1 MAITLLGNIFLETVY
16 MYITE
21 KSNLVYKTQWMQVYE
36 DLVIY
41 NDSND
46 DKKIISSSHSIKL
59 FNRIEVDDTVIIIP
73 ILEDS
78 SLLMVEGYRHGADE
92 NLLELPGGF
101 IEKNEEPSQ
110 AAKRELFEETKHN
123 CDSLELINWFYT
135 WPGRTSQKNYVFV
148 ARGLKNNND
157 LLLGN
162 NNDDDIQ
169 YDDGRDIKIHKL
181 SRGQIT
187 AELKNGRRIK
197 SSPTISALFLFKGI
211 QSI

>member
-1 MAITLLGNIFLETVY
+1 

-21 KSNLVYKTQWMQVYE
+21 KSSLVYKSQWMQVYE
-36 DLVIY
+36 DSVIY

-46 DKKIISSSHSIKL
+46 DKNNNIINSSHSIKIY
-59 FNRIEVDDTVIIIP
+59 NRIKVDDTVIIIP

-101 IEKNEEPSQ
+101 IEENEEPSQ

-148 ARGLKNNND
+148 AKGLKNNNG

-162 NNDDDIQ
+162 NNDDDDDIQ
-169 YDDGRDIKIHKL
+169 YDDERDIKIHKL
-181 SRGQIT
+181 PIGQIT
-187 AELKNGRRIK
+187 SELKNGRRIK
-197 SSPTISALFLFKGI
+197 SSPTISALFLFKEV